1 MRVFLRRAA
10 VTATCLGTLAG
21 GAVAAA
27 GPAMAAS
34 CGDRYSISVDDRG
47 YTGPWPD
54 NWILKSTMCSY
65 RSGGYIYSYA
75 KLSWDMPDAHGSAP
89 SLTFDSAAF
98 RVYLKKSVSG
108 ATDPVRYYKTFGIE
122 GRMEDGD
129 GSYTTPTI
137 RHAVSRWALGD
148 GAWKLNW
155 NNDGDGVQHYSVRA
169 SARV

>member
-1 MRVFLRRAA
+1 MRTFLRRAA

-21 GAVAAA
+21 AAVVTAS
-27 GPAMAAS
+27 PAMAAS
-34 CGDRYSISVDDRG
+34 CNTTTKSVDDRG

-75 KLSWDMPDAHGSAP
+75 KLSWDMPDAHGGAP
-89 SLTFDSAAF
+89 YLTFDAAKF

-108 ATDPVRYYKTFGIE
+108 APDPVRTYRDFGIE
-122 GRMEDGD
+122 GRLENGD
-129 GSYTTPTI
+129 GSYTTPTF
-137 RHAVSRWALGD
+137 RHAISRYALGD

-155 NNDGDGVQHYSVRA
+155 NNDGDGYVHYSVTA
-169 SARV
+169 SPRV